1 MQIVMNVEFLIKLYG
16 IVREIFLKKIG
27 YIFVIIV
34 FDLINIFT
42 EDILNPNF
50 RTLKVLDGV
59 S

>member
-1 MQIVMNVEFLIKLYG
+1 MNVEFLIKLYG